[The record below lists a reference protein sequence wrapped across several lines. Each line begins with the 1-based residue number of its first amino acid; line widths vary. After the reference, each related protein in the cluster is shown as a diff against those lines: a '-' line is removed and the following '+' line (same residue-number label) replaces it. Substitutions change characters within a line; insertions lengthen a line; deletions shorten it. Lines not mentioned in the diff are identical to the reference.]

1 MEGATTA
8 MAMLTSIE
16 PATGLLLWQGEESD
30 VAAEAAR
37 VAAGWPQWA
46 ARPFTYRV
54 EAMRRFA
61 NLVRGKEVE
70 LSDLISR
77 ETGKPVWDAKGEVA
91 ALLES
96 VEQSIAAYSTRTGQK
111 RLDGAMGARQALRH
125 KPHGVM
131 AVITPHCT
139 PALLPVAQIAPALIA
154 GNGVL
159 FKPSEK
165 VPATALFLTTLMHE
179 AGVPRDVLS
188 CVIGAADAGKALVAH
203 DGVAGIVFTGS
214 AHVGLSINR
223 ALVSRPDR
231 IAALH
236 MGGNNPMILWDMTDI
251 RTAVA
256 LVIQSSFLSTG
267 QICTAGRRLIVRD
280 SMADAVIE
288 TLRHTTNRL
297 IIDAPHADV
306 SPYMG
311 PIIDMEMAD
320 GLTESFLYLMSN
332 GGKPITHMRRPKDG
346 LPFVTPGIID
356 VTAMEK
362 RIDIELFGPILQIVR
377 VADFDAA
384 IAEANATRYGLA
396 AALFGGSEEQY
407 DRFWAA
413 SSAGLVNWNRPLT
426 GSLPGLPSG
435 GIGLSGNHRAGGSG
449 AADHCAYPVASA
461 EIAQPRASVGVGLR
475 SVEII
480 ADR

>member
-1 MEGATTA
+1 
-8 MAMLTSIE
+8 MAMLTSLE
-16 PATGLLLWQGEESD
+16 PATGLSLWQGEESD
-30 VAAEAAR
+30 VAAEVGQ
-37 VAAGWPQWA
+37 VAAAWPQWA
-46 ARPFTYRV
+46 SRPFSYRI

-70 LSDLISR
+70 LADLIAR
-77 ETGKPVWDAKGEVA
+77 ETGKPVWDAKGEMA

-96 VEQSIAAYSTRTGQK
+96 VEQSISAYSTRTGQK

-131 AVITPHCT
+131 AVITPHCM
-139 PALLPVAQIAPALIA
+139 PALLPVAEIAPALIA

-165 VPATALFLTTLMHE
+165 VPATGLYITALMHE
-179 AGVPRDVLS
+179 AGVPKEVLS
-188 CVIGAADAGKALVAH
+188 CIIGGPAAGQALVAH
-203 DGVAGIVFTGS
+203 EGVCGIVFTGS

-223 ALVSRPDR
+223 ALVTRPDR

-236 MGGNNPMILWDMTDI
+236 MGGNNAMILWDMVDI

-256 LVIQSSFLSTG
+256 LIIQSSFLSTG

-288 TLRHTTNRL
+288 MLRETTNRL
-297 IIDAPHADV
+297 VIDEPHANP

-311 PIIDMEMAD
+311 PIIDMDMAD
-320 GLTESFLYLMSN
+320 GLTESFLFLMSN
-332 GGKPITHMRRPKDG
+332 GGKPITHMRRPKAG

-377 VADFDAA
+377 VPDFDAA
-384 IAEANATRYGLA
+384 IVEANATRYGLS
-396 AALFGGSEEQY
+396 AALFGGSEEEY

-413 SSAGLVNWNRPLT
+413 SHAGLVNWNKPLT
-426 GSLPGLPSG
+426 ASLPGFPMG
-435 GIGLSGNHRAGGSG
+435 GIGLSGNHRAGGAY

-461 EIAQPRASVGVGLR
+461 ETAQPRASVGVGLR

>member
-1 MEGATTA
+1 MATI
-8 MAMLTSIE
+8 TSIE
-16 PATGLLLWQGEESD
+16 PATGLSLWQGEESD
-30 VAAEAAR
+30 VAADVAV
-37 VAAGWPQWA
+37 VAAAWPQWA
-46 ARPFTYRV
+46 ARPFFYRI
-54 EAMRRFA
+54 ETMRRFA

-70 LSDLISR
+70 LADLIAR
-77 ETGKPVWDAKGEVA
+77 ETGKPIWDAKGEIA

-96 VEQSIAAYSTRTGQK
+96 VEQSISAYSTRTGQQ
-111 RLDGAMGARQALRH
+111 RLDGSLGSRQALRH

-139 PALLPVAQIAPALIA
+139 PALLPVAEIAPALIA

-165 VPATALFLTTLMHE
+165 AVATGLFIIALMHE
-179 AGVPRDVLS
+179 AGVPKDVLS
-188 CVIGAADAGKALVAH
+188 CVIGDGTAGRALVDH
-203 DGVAGIVFTGS
+203 EGVAGIVFTGS

-223 ALVSRPDR
+223 ALASRPDR

-236 MGGNNPMILWDMTDI
+236 MGGNNPMILWDMVEV

-256 LVIQSSFLSTG
+256 LVIQSSFLSAG
-267 QICTAGRRLIVRD
+267 QICTAGRRLIIKD
-280 SMADAVIE
+280 SMADEVIE
-288 TLRHTTNRL
+288 TLRSTTNRL
-297 IIDAPHADV
+297 VIDEPHANPA
-306 SPYMG
+306 PYMG

-377 VADFDAA
+377 VPDFDAA

-413 SSAGLVNWNRPLT
+413 SRAGVVNWNRPLT
-426 GSLPGLPSG
+426 ASLPGFPMG
-435 GIGLSGNHRAGGSG
+435 GIGLSGNHRAGGSS

-461 EIAQPRASVGVGLR
+461 ETAQPRASVGVGLR
-475 SVEII
+475 SVEVI